1 MIHLYVHLFF
11 LYIMN
16 LGPVSK
22 HYALVFRAG
31 RVLQPWCSL
40 RWRAA
45 QPHKGGVQGIAGGM
59 KRLAGMD
66 YLDEYRKRNV
76 DV

>member
-16 LGPVSK
+16 LGPVSEIV
-22 HYALVFRAG
+22 ASLFCAG
-31 RVLQPWCSL
+31 RVLEPLCSF
-40 RWRAA
+40 RWRAT
-45 QPHKGGVQGIAGGM
+45 PPNSGGIQGIAGGL

-66 YLDEYRKRNV
+66 CQDEYRKRNV